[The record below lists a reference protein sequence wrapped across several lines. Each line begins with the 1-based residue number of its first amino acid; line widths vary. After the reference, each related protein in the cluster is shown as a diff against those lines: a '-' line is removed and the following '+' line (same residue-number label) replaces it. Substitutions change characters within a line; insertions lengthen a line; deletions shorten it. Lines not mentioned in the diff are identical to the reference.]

1 MSRKEKRYNMGWFL
15 YCWPLPAKSAEPLAS
30 ICLVRKSK
38 SRQAFYLSAGLPYP
52 LFLYASFSSVQVSV
66 AYTVWI
72 GLGTAGS
79 VLFNMI
85 LFKEPKNMIRI
96 LSLLLIVIGVV
107 GLKLFA

>member
-1 MSRKEKRYNMGWFL
+1 MGWFFVM
-15 YCWPLPAKSAEPLAS
+15 LAS
-30 ICLVRKSK
+30 ACEIGGTIG
-38 SRQAFYLSAGLPYP
+38 LSMFSQKKQIASGLLFVGGFALSF

-79 VLFNMI
+79 VLLNMI
-85 LFKEPKNMIRI
+85 LFKESKNVIRI

-107 GLKLFA
+107 GLKLYA

>member
-1 MSRKEKRYNMGWFL
+1 MGWFFVM
-15 YCWPLPAKSAEPLAS
+15 LAS
-30 ICLVRKSK
+30 ACEIGGTIGLNMFSK
-38 SRQAFYLSAGLPYP
+38 KKQLTTGILFVGGFALSF

>member
-1 MSRKEKRYNMGWFL
+1 
-15 YCWPLPAKSAEPLAS
+15 
-30 ICLVRKSK
+30 
-38 SRQAFYLSAGLPYP
+38 
-52 LFLYASFSSVQVSV
+52 V

-85 LFKEPKNMIRI
+85 LFKEPKNLIRI